1 MFSENTLLHTGR
13 ILFNGALLLS
23 AKLLKKADG
32 TFTGGVLTEVAA
44 VIAEGFALKHIT
56 DFGTYDKVMDRLTTS
71 HPDDINHDVERLFK
85 EATLVSLGFIE
96 VLYAEELRKDLNYF
110 EGCSKEE
117 IKRFFKDL
125 SYFFSKAKKE
135 LKSYIEEQEIKK
147 EMIDTPGDFFTELS
161 NHLIEQSDITF
172 DNISKQRLKEFYA
185 QHIPF
190 CFQLA
195 FKETLKNDELG
206 FKAFELWVLD
216 DLKKSNS
223 DTTHTLARI
232 EEAISQVNSGHHVL
246 SADQLDAIG
255 NHLVKTLEDSFKGV
269 KFTLLRLNEEISENF
284 ERHYQISVRIID
296 KLEVVEDKLDA
307 LLDITQRSARDNH
320 QLHRQMELFIEK
332 FMAREDIQR
341 TQRIFAGS
349 DEIKKLIDEIKTLP
363 TKIENRHHRYVSL
376 KEIADTDPNEYNT
389 AAADEAYKNLL
400 SDQQRLEQLNKVLD
414 DQKASVLSNYHLLYG
429 QSEIAERSETTQQ
442 AIVLY
447 EAGKFEELEAFLSSD
462 SRERER
468 EFLIKEQEKLDEKKK
483 DFALGDL
490 MNAQTIIR
498 NLSNHDK
505 MRLAKAIDYF
515 EKSITIYA
523 YYENQYAYA
532 KFLSDLDPNAAL
544 VEFIK
549 ALTFVEKESY
559 NYGLIL
565 VNIGSIYF
573 VLTEMDSAEEYYV
586 KGINCLNRLYET
598 IPDKVSKILMGA
610 LSNLGMIYYQE
621 NHIAKAEAL
630 YNEAL
635 ELCEKE
641 TDVNKWPA
649 EKIAVLTNLAQL
661 LYGIDKRTESD
672 ALTFETWKLL
682 EDYRSVN
689 DNYDLKTAFSVYQN
703 MGGLHYSKR
712 NYADAEI
719 ALLTAKTIYN
729 EDKRVKDANFIIMY
743 PALLTCLGALYDDTD
758 RAELALETFDTGIT
772 FCKEFASLGFLG
784 FNDILSGLLG
794 LKGQLL
800 MRLYRFDEC
809 KIVLEQGI
817 SLQRILFAS
826 NRDAYAGSLAK
837 ALTELGKL
845 HIDLSQPEESLV
857 YLLEAEVLLRNQME
871 NKPNVLYD
879 QLAKLLNE
887 IAAAYSKLG
896 KYEKAEFYYDE
907 QIDLYNLLSVNEPE
921 AYEDDLALA
930 MNNIGY
936 LYIMTG
942 REIEAEAFLLKAL
955 VIREK
960 FAIGGNNGF
969 ADNLANTQTNLG
981 ILYCKMERFAEA
993 EDFYFKSL
1001 AIREIQIV
1009 NIPGQY
1015 VLDYAKVLCNIGNLY
1030 FYWKKWDLTEVYYKK
1045 SLDVYK
1051 DLAIPN
1057 PIPFDFDAAELFS
1070 NLGLCYKYAGKTHN
1084 LRKEMYKNAL
1094 DIYLKHNY
1102 LIPEKF
1108 KHLSAV
1114 YENLANIYV
1123 QENNLDKILECVRK
1137 QWVLAELFNK
1147 DEDQRE
1153 KLDGYIIDLL
1163 NEYSVRTDRFEKSL
1177 YPEFESMKAII
1188 AGQPNFQGTL

>member
-1 MFSENTLLHTGR
+1 MFSEKTLLHTGR

-44 VIAEGFALKHIT
+44 VIAEGFALNHIT
-56 DFGTYDKVMDRLTTS
+56 DFGTYDKVMDRLTTT
-71 HPDDINHDVERLFK
+71 HPNDINHDVERLFK
-85 EATLVSLGFIE
+85 EATLVSSSFIE
-96 VLYAEELRKDLNYF
+96 VLYEEELRKDLNYF

-117 IKRFFKDL
+117 IRRFFKDL

-161 NHLIEQSDITF
+161 DHLIEQSDITF
-172 DNISKQRLKEFYA
+172 DDISKQRLKEFYA

-195 FKETLKNDELG
+195 FKETLKNDERG

-223 DTTHTLARI
+223 DTKLTLARI
-232 EEAISQVNSGHHVL
+232 EEAILRVNSAHPVL

-255 NHLVKTLEDSFKGV
+255 NHLVKTLEESFKGI

-284 ERHYQISVRIID
+284 ERNYQISVRIFN
-296 KLEVVEDKLDA
+296 KLEVVEDKIDA
-307 LLDITQRSARDNH
+307 LFDVTQRSASDNN
-320 QLHRQMELFIEK
+320 QLRMQMELFMEK

-349 DEIKKLIDEIKTLP
+349 DEIKKLIDEIKALP
-363 TKIENRHHRYVSL
+363 AQIENRHHRYVAL
-376 KEIADTDPNEYNT
+376 KEVADTNPNEYNR
-389 AAADEAYKNLL
+389 AGVEEAYKILL
-400 SDQQRLEQLNKVLD
+400 ADQQRLEQLNKVLD
-414 DQKASVLSNYHLLYG
+414 DQKAAVLSNYHLLYG

-468 EFLIKEQEKLDEKKK
+468 EFLVKEQEKLDEKKK

-523 YYENQYAYA
+523 YYENHYAYA

-544 VEFIK
+544 DHFIK
-549 ALTFVEKESY
+549 ALTFAEKENY
-559 NYGLIL
+559 DYGLTL

-573 VLTEMDSAEEYYV
+573 VLTEMDRSEKYYI
-586 KGINCLNRLYET
+586 KGINCLNKLYET
-598 IPDKVSKILMGA
+598 IPGKVSKILIGA
-610 LSNLGMIYYQE
+610 LSNLGRIYYQE
-621 NHIAKAEAL
+621 NKIEKAEAH
-630 YNEAL
+630 YNKAL

-641 TDVNKWPA
+641 TDINKWPA
-649 EKIAVLTNLAQL
+649 ERIAIITNLAQL
-661 LYGIDKRTESD
+661 LHRINKITESD
-672 ALTFETWKLL
+672 ALTLTTWKLL
-682 EDYRSVN
+682 ENYREVN
-689 DNYDLKTAFSVYQN
+689 ENYDLKTAFAVYLN
-703 MGGLHYSKR
+703 MGGVHYGKR

-719 ALLTAKTIYN
+719 ALMEAKTIYN
-729 EDKRVKDANFIIMY
+729 EDKRFKDANFIIMY
-743 PALLTCLGALYDDTD
+743 PALLSCLGSLYDDTD
-758 RAELALETFDTGIT
+758 RVELALETFDTGIA
-772 FCKEFASLGFLG
+772 FCNEFASLGFLA
-784 FNDILSGLLG
+784 FNDVSSGLLS
-794 LKGQLL
+794 LKGQIL
-800 MRLYRFDEC
+800 MRLYQFDEC
-809 KIVLEQGI
+809 KIVLEEAI

-826 NRDAYAGSLAK
+826 NRDAYAGSLST

-845 HIDLSQPEESLV
+845 YIDLSQPEESLV

-871 NKPNVLYD
+871 NKPIVLYY
-879 QLAKLLNE
+879 QLAKLLNG
-887 IAAAYSKLG
+887 IAAAYFDLANH
-896 KYEKAEFYYDE
+896 EKAQFYYNE
-907 QIDLYNLLSVNEPE
+907 QLDLYNLLSVNEPE
-921 AYEDDLALA
+921 VYEDDLALT

-936 LYIMTG
+936 LYMMTG
-942 REIEAEAFLLKAL
+942 REIEAEAFLLKSL

-969 ADNLANTQTNLG
+969 ADDLANTQMNLG
-981 ILYCKMERFAEA
+981 ILYCKMERFKEA
-993 EDFYFKSL
+993 ENFYFKSS
-1001 AIREIQIV
+1001 AIREIQMID
-1009 NIPGQY
+1009 IPGQF
-1015 VLDYAKVLCNIGNLY
+1015 DSNYAKVLCNIGNLY
-1030 FYWKKWDLTEVYYKK
+1030 FYWKKWDLAEVYYKK
-1045 SLDVYK
+1045 SLDAYK
-1051 DLAIPN
+1051 DLAIAK
-1057 PIPFDFDAAELFS
+1057 PIPFDFDVAELFS
-1070 NLGLCYKYAGKTHN
+1070 NLGLCYKHAGKTRSH
-1084 LRKEMYKNAL
+1084 RKEMYKNAL
-1094 DIYLKHNY
+1094 DIYLKHNDR
-1102 LIPEKF
+1102 IPEKF
-1108 KHLSAV
+1108 QHLSAV
-1114 YENLANIYV
+1114 YRNLANIYGE
-1123 QENNLDKILECVRK
+1123 ENNLDKILDCVRK
-1137 QWVLAELFNK
+1137 QWVLAELFTK

-1163 NEYSVRTDRFEKSL
+1163 NKFNLRTDVFEKSL
-1177 YPEFESMKAII
+1177 YPEYESMQALI
-1188 AGQPNFQGTL
+1188 APHK